1 MFGSLFGEKEAEG
14 TIVVAGKD
22 LQSVVDEL
30 TSRIDSKAERTF
42 QRSKAELMK
51 SEQSL
56 NLAIDERSEK
66 NQCTAKR
73 ARYPPRRAGSGP
85 RRCEG

>member
-1 MFGSLFGEKEAEG
+1 MFGSLFGEKEAGG

-30 TSRIDSKAERTF
+30 TSRIDSKSERTF

-66 NQCTAKR
+66 TSALQR
-73 ARYPPRRAGSGP
+73 
-85 RRCEG
+85 